1 MQPSEHCSR
10 AQSHRSA
17 ASLHVSPLFTARR
30 DDAHGSPGPVHP
42 SNEPSDRQEVTK
54 LLVKIVEAG
63 AHTTNAAAKAGAQ
76 TSDAAARTVLPPFL
90 YNLIASAVDTF
101 GMLGSTAASTAAS
114 TASTVASLGSAA
126 GSMVTGAIRNGAA
139 TPKKPP

>member
-1 MQPSEHCSR
+1 MAEQSRYLVTDGATRAYVNSRLRDAIRAPSQ
-10 AQSHRSA
+10 AYDV
-17 ASLHVSPLFTARR
+17 LT
-30 DDAHGSPGPVHP
+30 DA
-42 SNEPSDRQEVTK
+42 EVTK